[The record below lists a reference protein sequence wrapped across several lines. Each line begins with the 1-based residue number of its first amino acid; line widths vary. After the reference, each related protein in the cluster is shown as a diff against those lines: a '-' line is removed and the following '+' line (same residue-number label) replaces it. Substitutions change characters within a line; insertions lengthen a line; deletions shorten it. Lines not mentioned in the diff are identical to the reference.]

1 MNADALLTQPA
12 RRAGTYWLLA
22 SLFATAPDQ
31 ACLVAMARA
40 ARGPSPQEHR
50 GEDPLLAG
58 FHRALP
64 TVDDFGALTARLAA
78 EHTRL
83 FGGIRDGSGAPP
95 PFESLWREGQ
105 LMGQCT
111 VAVAAAYR
119 DAGYQPGGDWVPFD
133 HIVEELRFI
142 AALCH
147 AEHEAMLSGNDAE
160 MRWLRLCQAQ
170 FIAEHLQPWVPHYCN
185 EMAEA
190 AREPFFVALAQA
202 TTQTL
207 GAEGRWLSRAAAA

>member
-1 MNADALLTQPA
+1 MNADALLTEPA

-22 SLFATAPDQ
+22 SLFATAPDY
-31 ACLVAMARA
+31 ACLAAMARA
-40 ARGPSPQEHR
+40 ARGPAAQDRR
-50 GEDPLLAG
+50 GEESLLAG
-58 FHRALP
+58 FQCALLASDNFEP
-64 TVDDFGALTARLAA
+64 LAERLTA
-78 EHTRL
+78 EHARL

-105 LMGQCT
+105 LMGRCT
-111 VAVAAAYR
+111 VAVTAAYR

-147 AEHEAMLSGNDAE
+147 AEHEAMLSGNEAD
-160 MRWLRLCQAQ
+160 MRRLRLCQTQ
-170 FIAEHLQPWVPHYCN
+170 FIAEHLVAWVPHYCN

-190 AREPFFVALAQA
+190 ARETFFVALAQA
-202 TTQTL
+202 TTATL
-207 GAEGRWLSRAAAA
+207 DAEGRWLSRAAAA